1 MDKVLQI
8 LLVFGLVTLLIHRF
22 IRGKGPQYLPYD
34 FLVRLRPPLAVGV
47 EQRLHIAEPVEG
59 EGFELEK
66 DDLLFSYRLT
76 GSLTIYRRRQQ
87 GGKREMQELAVPVD
101 CTAMAIDPTNNK
113 LYFEAGGYWFVY
125 GTDRGADE
133 V

>member
-1 MDKVLQI
+1 MDKVFQI
-8 LLVFGLVTLLIHRF
+8 LIVFGLVTLLIHRF

-34 FLVRLRPPLAVGV
+34 FLVRLRPPLSAAV
-47 EQRLHIAEPVEG
+47 EQRLDPADPVDA

-66 DDLLFSYRLT
+66 DDLLFSYRMT
-76 GSLTIYRRRQQ
+76 GSLTIFRRRPQ
-87 GGKREMQELAVPVD
+87 GGKREMQELAVPID
-101 CTAMAIDPTNNK
+101 CTAMAIDPTTDK

-125 GTDRGADE
+125 GTERGTGE